1 MFLHQA
7 HIVLGVTGGIAA
19 YKAADLASKLVQAGA
34 TVDVVMTEAA
44 TRFVGPLT
52 FQALT
57 GRPVHIDPFR
67 LLEQTEMAHLSLAQR
82 AHVLVIAPATANTI
96 AKLAHG
102 FADNLLCAVALA
114 TQSPLILAPAMDT
127 DMWEHPATQEN
138 LEVLRRRGAWVVGPG
153 EGRLASGRIGQ
164 GRMAEVGEIVGTIR
178 LVLGRDGPLAGK
190 HVLVTA
196 GGTQEPLDPVRY
208 LGNRSSGKM
217 GYALAQ
223 TALERGAAVTLVTA
237 PTALHPPVGAKRVE
251 VHTAEE
257 MRAAVLDALPGCDIL
272 VMAAAVADFRPAEV
286 AGQKIKKGAAGLTVR
301 LERTPDILA
310 EVAAERERSG
320 RPALV
325 VGFAAETENLLRNA
339 RAKIESKRL
348 DLIVAN
354 DVSSPDSG
362 FGVDTNRVTLLD
374 RDGLEQT
381 LPLLPKEEV
390 AGRVWD
396 WVIRVGLGPRPGAK
410 GGVESNEGEKE
421 R

>member
-7 HIVLGVTGGIAA
+7 SIVLGVTGGIAA

-67 LLEQTEMAHLSLAQR
+67 LLERTEMPHLSLAQR
-82 AHVLVIAPATANTI
+82 AHLLVIAPATANTL

-102 FADNLLCAVALA
+102 LADNLLCAVALA
-114 TQSPLILAPAMDT
+114 TRAPLVLAPAMDT
-127 DMWEHPATQEN
+127 DMWEHPATREN
-138 LEVLRRRGAWVVGPG
+138 LEVLRRRGAWIVGPG
-153 EGRLASGRIGQ
+153 EGRLASGRIGR
-164 GRMAEVGEIVGTIR
+164 GRMAEVNEILGTIR

-190 HVLVTA
+190 RVLVTA

-223 TALERGAAVTLVTA
+223 AALDRGATVTLVTA
-237 PTALHPPVGAKRVE
+237 PTALPAPVGAERVE
-251 VHTAEE
+251 VRTAGE
-257 MRAAVLDALPGCDIL
+257 MRDAVLAAVPECDIL

-286 AGQKIKKGAAGLTVR
+286 VGQKIKKEAAGLTLR

-310 EVAAERERSG
+310 EVAVERERGG
-320 RPALV
+320 RPGLV
-325 VGFAAETENLLRNA
+325 IGFAAETEDLLRHA
-339 RAKIESKRL
+339 RAKLEAKRL

-362 FGVDTNRVTLLD
+362 FGVDTNRVILLD
-374 RDGLEQT
+374 RHGLEQA

-390 AGRVWD
+390 AGRIWD
-396 WVIRVGLGPRPGAK
+396 WVETRLGAQEP
-410 GGVESNEGEKE
+410 
-421 R
+421 

>member
-7 HIVLGVTGGIAA
+7 SIVLGVTGGIAA

-57 GRPVHIDPFR
+57 GRPVHIGPFR
-67 LLEQTEMAHLSLAQR
+67 LLEQTEMPHLSLAQR
-82 AHVLVIAPATANTI
+82 AHLLVIAPATANTL

-102 FADNLLCAVALA
+102 LADNLLCAVALA
-114 TQSPLILAPAMDT
+114 TRAPLVLAPAMDT
-127 DMWEHPATQEN
+127 DMWDHPATREN
-138 LEVLRRRGAWVVGPG
+138 LEVLRRRGAWIVGPG
-153 EGRLASGRIGQ
+153 EGRLASGRIGR
-164 GRMAEVGEIVGTIR
+164 GRMAEVGEILGTIR

-190 HVLVTA
+190 RVLVTA

-223 TALERGAAVTLVTA
+223 TALDRGATVILVTA
-237 PTALHPPVGAKRVE
+237 PTALPAPVGAKRVE
-251 VHTAEE
+251 VRTAEE
-257 MRAAVLDALPGCDIL
+257 MCDAVLAAVPECDIL

-286 AGQKIKKGAAGLTVR
+286 VGQKIKKEAAGLTLR

-310 EVAAERERSG
+310 EVAVERERSG
-320 RPALV
+320 RPSLV
-325 VGFAAETENLLRNA
+325 IGFAAETEDLLRHA
-339 RAKIESKRL
+339 RAKLEAKRL

-362 FGVDTNRVTLLD
+362 FGADTNRVILLD
-374 RDGLEQT
+374 RHGLEQA

-390 AGRVWD
+390 AGRIWD
-396 WVIRVGLGPRPGAK
+396 WVEIRLGA
-410 GGVESNEGEKE
+410 
-421 R
+421 

>member
-1 MFLHQA
+1 VFLHQA
-7 HIVLGVTGGIAA
+7 NIVLGVTGGIAA

-34 TVDVVMTEAA
+34 AVDVVMTEAA

-57 GRPVHIDPFR
+57 GRPVYVDPFR
-67 LLEQTEMAHLSLAQR
+67 LIGKSEMPHLSLAWR
-82 AHVLVIAPATANTI
+82 AHVLVIAPATANTL

-102 FADNLLCAVALA
+102 LADNLLCAVALA
-114 TQSPLILAPAMDT
+114 TRAPLVLAPAMDA
-127 DMWEHPATQEN
+127 DMWEHPATQGN
-138 LEVLRRRGAWVVGPG
+138 LETLRQRGAWIVGPG
-153 EGRLASGRIGQ
+153 EGRLASGRLGR
-164 GRMAEVGEIVGTIR
+164 GRMAEVGEILGTVR

-190 HVLVTA
+190 RVLVTA

-223 TALERGAAVTLVTA
+223 AALDRGASVTLVTA
-237 PTALHPPVGAKRVE
+237 PTALPAPVGAERVE
-251 VHTAEE
+251 VRTAEE
-257 MRAAVLDALPGCDIL
+257 MRVAVLSALPRCDIL

-286 AGQKIKKGAAGLTVR
+286 IGHKIKKDTAGLSLA

-310 EVAAERERSG
+310 EVAAERERHG

-325 VGFAAETENLLRNA
+325 IGFAAETEDLLRNA
-339 RAKIESKRL
+339 RSKLEGKRL

-362 FGVDTNRVTLLD
+362 FGVDTNRVILLD
-374 RDGLEQT
+374 RHGLEQA

-390 AGRVWD
+390 AGRVWE
-396 WVIRVGLGPRPGAK
+396 WVTEIGLRK
-410 GGVESNEGEKE
+410 S
-421 R
+421 

>member
-1 MFLHQA
+1 VFLHQA
-7 HIVLGVTGGIAA
+7 NIVLGVTGGIAA

-34 TVDVVMTEAA
+34 AVDVVMTEAA

-57 GRPVHIDPFR
+57 GRPVYVDPFR
-67 LLEQTEMAHLSLAQR
+67 LIEKSEMPHLSLAWR
-82 AHVLVIAPATANTI
+82 AHVLVIAPATANTL

-102 FADNLLCAVALA
+102 LADNLLCAVALA
-114 TQSPLILAPAMDT
+114 TRAPLVLAPAMDA
-127 DMWEHPATQEN
+127 DMWEHPATQGN
-138 LEVLRRRGAWVVGPG
+138 LETLRQRGAWIVGPG
-153 EGRLASGRIGQ
+153 EGRLASGRLGR
-164 GRMAEVGEIVGTIR
+164 GRMAEVGEILGTVR

-190 HVLVTA
+190 RVLVTA

-223 TALERGAAVTLVTA
+223 AALDRGASVTLVTA
-237 PTALHPPVGAKRVE
+237 PTALPAPVGAERVE
-251 VHTAEE
+251 VRTAEE
-257 MRAAVLDALPGCDIL
+257 MRVAVLSALPRCDIL

-286 AGQKIKKGAAGLTVR
+286 IGHKIKKDTAGLSLA

-310 EVAAERERSG
+310 EVAAERERHG

-325 VGFAAETENLLRNA
+325 IGFAAETEDLLRNA
-339 RAKIESKRL
+339 RSKLEGKRL

-362 FGVDTNRVTLLD
+362 FGVDTNRVILLD
-374 RDGLEQT
+374 RHGLEQA

-390 AGRVWD
+390 AGRVWE
-396 WVIRVGLGPRPGAK
+396 WVTEIGLRK
-410 GGVESNEGEKE
+410 S
-421 R
+421 

>member
-1 MFLHQA
+1 MLLSQA

-44 TRFVGPLT
+44 ARFVGPLT

-57 GRPVHIDPFR
+57 GRPVHLDPFR
-67 LLEQTEMAHLSLAQR
+67 LLEQTEMPHLSLAQR
-82 AHVLVIAPATANTI
+82 ADVLVIAPATANTL

-102 FADNLLCAVALA
+102 LADNLLCAVALA
-114 TQSPLILAPAMDT
+114 TRAPLILAPAMDT

-138 LEVLRRRGAWVVGPG
+138 LETLRRHGAWIVGPG
-153 EGRLASGRIGQ
+153 EGRLASGRIGR
-164 GRMAEVGEIVGTIR
+164 GRMAEVPEILGTIR

-190 HVLVTA
+190 QVLVTA

-223 TALERGAAVTLVTA
+223 TALDRGASVTLVSA
-237 PTALHPPVGAKRVE
+237 PTALPIPVGAERVE
-251 VHTAEE
+251 VRTAEE
-257 MRAAVLDALPGCDIL
+257 MRDAVLAALPGCDIL

-286 AGQKIKKGAAGLTVR
+286 VGHKIKKGAAGLTLH

-310 EVAAERERSG
+310 EVAAQRERSG
-320 RPALV
+320 RPVLV
-325 VGFAAETENLLRNA
+325 VGFAAETEDLLRNA
-339 RAKIESKRL
+339 RAKLEAKRL

-362 FGVDTNRVTLLD
+362 FGADTNRVTLLD
-374 RDGLEQT
+374 RYGLEQA

-390 AGRVWD
+390 AGRIWE
-396 WVIRVGLGPRPGAK
+396 WVVEIGLRA
-410 GGVESNEGEKE
+410 
-421 R
+421 

>member
-1 MFLHQA
+1 MLLHQA
-7 HIVLGVTGGIAA
+7 SIVLGVTGGIAA

-34 TVDVVMTEAA
+34 SVDVVMTEAA

-57 GRPVHIDPFR
+57 GRPVHLDPFR
-67 LLEQTEMAHLSLAQR
+67 LLEQTEMPHLSLAQR
-82 AHVLVIAPATANTI
+82 AHVLVIAPATANTL

-102 FADNLLCAVALA
+102 LADNLLCAVALA
-114 TQSPLILAPAMDT
+114 TRAPPVLAPAMDT
-127 DMWEHPATQEN
+127 DMWEHPATREN
-138 LEVLRRRGAWVVGPG
+138 LEVLRRRGAWIVGPG
-153 EGRLASGRIGQ
+153 EGRLASGRIGW
-164 GRMAEVGEIVGTIR
+164 GRMAEVNEILGTIR
-178 LVLGRDGPLAGK
+178 LVLGRDGPLAGRR
-190 HVLVTA
+190 VLVTA

-223 TALERGAAVTLVTA
+223 TALDRGATVTLVTA
-237 PTALHPPVGAKRVE
+237 PTALPAPVGTERVE
-251 VHTAEE
+251 VRTAVE
-257 MRAAVLDALPGCDIL
+257 MCDAVLAAVPECDIL

-286 AGQKIKKGAAGLTVR
+286 VGQKIKKEAAGLTLR

-320 RPALV
+320 RPTLV
-325 VGFAAETENLLRNA
+325 IGFAAETEDLLRHA
-339 RAKIESKRL
+339 RAKLEAKRL

-362 FGVDTNRVTLLD
+362 FGVDTNRVILLG
-374 RDGLEQT
+374 RHGLEQA

-390 AGRVWD
+390 ANRIWD
-396 WVIRVGLGPRPGAK
+396 WVETHFRTQEP
-410 GGVESNEGEKE
+410 
-421 R
+421 

>member
-1 MFLHQA
+1 MLLHQA
-7 HIVLGVTGGIAA
+7 SVVLGVTGGIAA

-34 TVDVVMTEAA
+34 AVDVVMTEAA
-44 TRFVGPLT
+44 THFVGPLT

-57 GRPVHIDPFR
+57 GRPVHLDPFR
-67 LLEQTEMAHLSLAQR
+67 LLEQTEMPHLSLAQR
-82 AHVLVIAPATANTI
+82 AHVLVIAPATANTL

-102 FADNLLCAVALA
+102 IADNLLCAVALA
-114 TQSPLILAPAMDT
+114 TRAPLVLAPAMDT

-138 LEVLRRRGAWVVGPG
+138 LETLRRRGAWIVGPG
-153 EGRLASGRIGQ
+153 EGRLASGRIGR
-164 GRMAEVGEIVGTIR
+164 GRMAEVPEILGTIR
-178 LVLGRDGPLAGK
+178 RVLGREGPLSGK
-190 HVLVTA
+190 RVLVTA

-208 LGNRSSGKM
+208 IGNRSSGKM

-223 TALERGAAVTLVTA
+223 TALDRGAAVTLVTA
-237 PTALHPPVGAKRVE
+237 PTALPTPVGAERVE
-251 VHTAEE
+251 VRTAEE
-257 MRAAVLDALPGCDIL
+257 MRAAVLAALPQCDIL

-286 AGQKIKKGAAGLTVR
+286 SGQKIKKGKAGLTLH

-325 VGFAAETENLLRNA
+325 IGFAAETEDLLRNA
-339 RAKIESKRL
+339 RAKLEGKRL

-362 FGVDTNRVTLLD
+362 FGVDTNRVVLLD
-374 RDGLEQT
+374 RYGLEQA

-390 AGRVWD
+390 AGRVWE
-396 WVIRVGLGPRPGAK
+396 WV
-410 GGVESNEGEKE
+410 VEKWEQNIL
-421 R
+421 

>member
-1 MFLHQA
+1 MFLHRA
-7 HIVLGVTGGIAA
+7 NIVLGVTGGIAA
-19 YKAADLASKLVQAGA
+19 YKAADLVSKLVQAGA
-34 TVDVVMTEAA
+34 TVDVVMTEVAA
-44 TRFVGPLT
+44 RFVGPLT

-57 GRPVHIDPFR
+57 GRPVHLDPFR
-67 LLEQTEMAHLSLAQR
+67 LLEQTEMPHLSLAQR
-82 AHVLVIAPATANTI
+82 AHVLVIAPATANTL

-102 FADNLLCAVALA
+102 LADNLLCAVALA
-114 TQSPLILAPAMDT
+114 TRAPLILAPAMDT

-138 LEVLRRRGAWVVGPG
+138 LEVLRRRGAWIVGPA
-153 EGRLASGRIGQ
+153 EGRLASGRIGR
-164 GRMAEVGEIVGTIR
+164 GRMAEVPEILGTIR
-178 LVLGRDGPLAGK
+178 LVLGQDGPLAGK
-190 HVLVTA
+190 RVLVTA

-223 TALERGAAVTLVTA
+223 TALDRGAAVTLVTA

-251 VHTAEE
+251 VRTAEE
-257 MRAAVLDALPGCDIL
+257 MRAAVLAALPECDIL

-286 AGQKIKKGAAGLTVR
+286 AGQKIKKGAGLTLH

-325 VGFAAETENLLRNA
+325 VGFAAETEDLLRNA
-339 RAKIESKRL
+339 RAKLEAKRL

-362 FGVDTNRVTLLD
+362 FGADTNRVILLD
-374 RDGLEQT
+374 RYGLEQA

-390 AGRVWD
+390 AGRVWE
-396 WVIRVGLGPRPGAK
+396 WVVEKYIGIAKPRSGQEAAK
-410 GGVESNEGEKE
+410 LI
-421 R
+421 